1 MATTETAG
9 RKVPFRFKVN
19 LNNNRF
25 MDYPIQSLDCG
36 PRGVRILLQMGMT
49 TVGDL
54 VKEISSE
61 SSILMLVKEFER
73 EVNAGITSGRKIN
86 LGCGPNTAHEIMK
99 AILELYTSFM
109 TDEEV
114 TMYINS
120 CKNL

>member
-1 MATTETAG
+1 MA

-36 PRGVRILLQMGMT
+36 TRGVRILLQMGME

-54 VKEISSE
+54 VRAITNEA
-61 SSILMLVKEFER
+61 SIMTLVKEFER

-86 LGCGPNTAHEIMK
+86 LGCGPNTAHDIMK
-99 AILELYTSFM
+99 AVLELYTSFM

-114 TMYINS
+114 KMYVDS